1 LHGNPKGRRVKRIV
15 ISVIFFSVF
24 FYLNGSGQIGVDY
37 DLKKPDRYENR
48 TLGYEKT
55 ATTKWKVPRELL
67 QNTITHYN
75 FYYNTNNK
83 LNDVLARAKSQ
94 FKEDYTQLLPFY
106 NYTLE
111 TTARDKRNLDSV
123 VDKINSSC
131 TI

>member
-1 LHGNPKGRRVKRIV
+1 MER
-15 ISVIFFSVF
+15 
-24 FYLNGSGQIGVDY
+24 
-37 DLKKPDRYENR
+37 
-48 TLGYEKT
+48 
-55 ATTKWKVPRELL
+55 PRELL

-94 FKEDYTQLLPFY
+94 FREDYTQLLPFY

-111 TTARDKRNLDSV
+111 TTARDNATSIPYSIKS
-123 VDKINSSC
+123 IPPSFC